1 MPREGESTSSRLD
14 PRDQSGIALIETL
27 VAAILLVIVSVG
39 VFSAFDAATRSSA
52 EERHRA
58 RAHALAQ
65 SDLSRMRTMRI
76 SDLSNLNQT
85 RTVNQDGQTY
95 TIHSLAEYQTD
106 ATGTQSCEAGTA
118 SADYIK
124 ISSSVTWSSI
134 GTRPPVVAATLVAP
148 PNGSISADSGSL
160 AIQVVDSQDI
170 GVAGIGLAG
179 SGAGSFSGST
189 GANGCAIFGNLPEGD
204 YTLTLSGFASGLVD
218 KDGNPPGSITTSV
231 VGESTNTVV
240 LQYDSPGEIVDQL
253 HDALVRR
260 RRRALDRRLP
270 DRLQHRD
277 DVLARVPADA
287 GGQGLVDHRELDVP
301 VQLRL
306 RAVREAPAAATTR
319 TRSTSTPRRRRWRSP
334 ACCCPRA
341 EARWRPCSCRRC
353 TSPSTRAR
361 TPPAPGP
368 SGATIK
374 ARDTLCSNFLRTFT
388 ANTQGQ
394 LDDPGLPY
402 TDYSVCAHGLVGGV
416 NRRRTQNVSMNDP
429 PDVTGGQTVN
439 VFLTG
444 GTSQAGTCP

>member
-1 MPREGESTSSRLD
+1 MPRKGESMSGRLD

-27 VAAILLVIVSVG
+27 VAAILLVIVAVG
-39 VFSAFDAATRSSA
+39 VFGAFDAATRSTA

-85 RTVNQDGQTY
+85 RTVSQDGQVY

-106 ATGTQSCEAGTA
+106 TTGTQSCEAGTA

-134 GTRPPVVAATLVAP
+134 GTRPPVVASTLVAP

-160 AIQVVDSQDI
+160 AVQVVDSQDI

-204 YTLTLSGFASGLVD
+204 YTLTLSGFAAGLVD
-218 KDGNPPGSITTSV
+218 KDGSPPGSITTSV
-231 VGESTNTVV
+231 VAESTNTVV
-240 LQYDSPGEIVDQL
+240 LQYDSPGEIVTSFTTPSYTGTVVPSTADSL
-253 HDALVRR
+253 ITFNTGMTSSRVF
-260 RRRALDRRLP
+260 P
-270 DRLQHRD
+270 PTPG
-277 DVLARVPADA
+277 ARVSSITASSMFPFSSDYALYA
-287 GGQGLVDHRELDVP
+287 GTCGGDNPNPLDLDP
-301 VQLRL
+301 
-306 RAVREAPAAATTR
+306 
-319 TRSTSTPRRRRWRSP
+319 
-334 ACCCPRA
+334 
-341 EARWRPCSCRRC
+341 
-353 TSPSTRAR
+353 
-361 TPPAPGP
+361 PPAPLAIASVLLPPGGSEVATVQLP
-368 SGATIK
+368 ALHITVYQGSDTTSARASGATIK
-374 ARDTLCSNFLRTFT
+374 VRDTLCSNFLRTFT

-394 LDDPGLPY
+394 LDDPGLPF
-402 TDYSVCAHGLVGGV
+402 TDYSVCADGLVSGN

-429 PDVTGGQTVN
+429 PDVTGGQTVD

-444 GTSQAGTCP
+444 GTSQSGTCP